1 MNGDIALL
9 SLAAFANLVLGVAV
23 LLKNPHALI
32 HRYFALFSISVAV
45 WTLSN
50 SLLSV
55 FAQTELGY
63 MWARLAF
70 ASSAVIA
77 VAFLLFATVFPT
89 PDPPSPRLI
98 LVVMVSVG
106 IAAFVTSFSAL
117 IVRGTT
123 STGGRL
129 QVLYGPLHRPFGLY
143 FVTCFGFSLYLLTRK
158 LLRLRG
164 IQKLQLRYL
173 FFAVLTAAVGA
184 TFTNLVIP
192 IVSHTSEF
200 SRYGPLFGILMV
212 AVIAHAII
220 RHRLLDIR
228 VVIRQGAVYVCSI
241 VVAAACFFIGAELL
255 HRLTGYTQSAIPL
268 VQALALAVLVAIF
281 FQPLKSWVQTSLNT
295 YLYRYRYD
303 YQRTLRDAS
312 HHLTTMLALQPLL
325 EYLAEVID
333 DTLRVDRVL
342 VFLKDPATGSFI
354 EKFSRE
360 TGESSERPLRLSE
373 EKSHL
378 TTFLA
383 ATRRVLV
390 REDAIRE
397 PGHVASLNEAAHELA
412 ALGGDLA
419 LPILDDQRLSGLVVV
434 GPKRSG
440 DAFFAEDL
448 DLLWTLITQ
457 ASLTMKNAQL
467 YQQVVLINEYVE
479 NILRTM
485 DSGVI
490 TVDGN
495 GQVALCNSTAE
506 RLTGLAK
513 VELASLTVDSL
524 PPALGLQ
531 LKATLGDGLARSQT
545 EVSLEIDKDKR
556 VPLACST
563 SALRDDRGRI
573 IGSLMVFSDVSKIKE
588 LENEKR
594 RAERLASFGSLVS
607 GIAHEI
613 KNPLVAIKTFAEL
626 LPERFSDSDFRG
638 DFSKVV
644 GTEIDRIDGL
654 VGRLRSLAA
663 PAPQS
668 IGPTDIREPILET
681 LSLLRGQFE
690 QTRTTVNRELGSSRL
705 LVAIDP
711 AQIKQLFLNLFL
723 NAIEAMGQGGKLRV
737 HTGRRHRLGQY
748 WVYVEVED
756 TGPGI
761 PEGLRAR
768 IFEPF
773 FTTKATGSGL
783 GLAICRSIT
792 DAHRGTITLNSEGLG
807 RGTLATIEFPAAD
820 AVSEAPRRA
829 VVGMY

>member
-1 MNGDIALL
+1 MNGDITLL
-9 SLAAFANLVLGVAV
+9 SLAAVANLVLGMTV
-23 LLKNPHALI
+23 LIKNPHALI
-32 HRYFALFSISVAV
+32 HRYFALFSISVAS
-45 WTLSN
+45 WTMSN

-55 FAQTELGY
+55 FAQSESGY
-63 MWARLAF
+63 VWARLAF

-89 PDPPSPRLI
+89 PEPPSPRVMLATMVTVGLI
-98 LVVMVSVG
+98 AF
-106 IAAFVTSFSAL
+106 AASFTAL
-117 IVRGTT
+117 IVRGTA
-123 STGGRL
+123 SSGGRL

-143 FVTCFGFSLYLLTRK
+143 FVSCFGFSLYLLTRK

-241 VVAAACFFIGAELL
+241 VAVAACFFLAAELL
-255 HRLTGYTQSAIPL
+255 HRLTGYTQSTIPL
-268 VQALALAVLVAIF
+268 LEALALAVLVAIF
-281 FQPLKSWVQTSLNT
+281 FQPLKSLVQTSLNT
-295 YLYRYRYD
+295 YLYRNKYD

-342 VFLKDPATGSFI
+342 IFLKDPTTGAFV
-354 EKFSRE
+354 ERFSRE
-360 TGESSERPLRLSE
+360 ANEGSQRLRRLSE

-378 TTFLA
+378 TAYLA
-383 ATRRVLV
+383 STRRALV

-397 PGHVASLNEAAHELA
+397 PGHIASLNEAAQELA
-412 ALGGDLA
+412 ALRGDLA
-419 LPILDDQRLSGLVVV
+419 LPILDDQRLSGLVIV

-440 DAFFAEDL
+440 DAFFGEDL
-448 DLLWTLITQ
+448 ELLWTLVTQ

-495 GQVALCNSTAE
+495 GHVALCNSTAE
-506 RLTGLAK
+506 RLTGLPK
-513 VELASLTVDSL
+513 LELASLTVDSL
-524 PPALGLQ
+524 PAALGLQ

-556 VPLACST
+556 VHLACST
-563 SALRDDRGRI
+563 SALRDDQGHI

-594 RAERLASFGSLVS
+594 RAERLASFGSLVA

-626 LPERFSDSDFRG
+626 LPERFSDTDFRE

-668 IGPTDIREPILET
+668 VGPTDIREPILET

-690 QTRTTVNRELGSSRL
+690 QTRTTVSRELGSSRL

-737 HTGRRHRLGQY
+737 HTGRRHRQGLY

-792 DAHRGTITLNSEGLG
+792 DAHRGTINLYSEGLG

-820 AVSEAPRRA
+820 AVPEASQRA
-829 VVGMY
+829 AVGIY